1 MTPTPGPDPDPASV
15 SSLGPGPGP
24 GPGPAAAALS
34 AVEIAAAVRSRTL
47 HAVDVVAE
55 ALERIEQA
63 DPALSAFIEVWGED
77 ALRRAGEVDARVV
90 AGERLPLAGVPIGV
104 KGRRGLRT
112 AGPLLAAGCVPVGA
126 TSVPGPGTPWQTW
139 GLGRY
144 GRTVNPWRHDRT
156 PGGSSAGSA
165 AAVAAGLIPLATGSD
180 GAGSVRIP
188 AAWCGVIGLK
198 AGNGRLP
205 STDRTG
211 LMAPG
216 VLARCVADAAA
227 YWSVVSGEE
236 ADADRPPGSGGYG
249 SLTGPPDRSPY
260 DSLAGPVDPGPYDS
274 LTGSPDRS
282 PYDSLTGPPD
292 RSPYD
297 SLAGPVDPGPYDS
310 LTGSPGPGPFDSLAG
325 PPDPAPHNKA
335 DRPDVPTAVWSP
347 DLGFDAPDPDV
358 VAVAHAA
365 AVRLAEA
372 GAVRLVRPRTPLR
385 LDDPAP
391 AWLALRSPGAASAS
405 ASAPADPDIHRLRA
419 ANDDRLADLFT
430 EIRLLLT
437 PTAPTP
443 PHGHAGPG
451 DRYSTALTWA
461 FNLSGHPAI
470 SIPAGFGPD
479 GCPVGL
485 QLVAAHG
492 AESLLLAVAGAAEKH
507 IGPWPIV
514 SAI

>member
-15 SSLGPGPGP
+15 SSLGPGP

-55 ALERIEQA
+55 ALERIERA

-165 AAVAAGLIPLATGSD
+165 AAVAAGLVPLATGSD

-249 SLTGPPDRSPY
+249 SLAGPADRSPYDSLTGPTDRSPY
-260 DSLAGPVDPGPYDS
+260 DSLAGP
-274 LTGSPDRS
+274 
-282 PYDSLTGPPD
+282 
-292 RSPYD
+292 
-297 SLAGPVDPGPYDS
+297 
-310 LTGSPGPGPFDSLAG
+310 PGPGPFDSLAG